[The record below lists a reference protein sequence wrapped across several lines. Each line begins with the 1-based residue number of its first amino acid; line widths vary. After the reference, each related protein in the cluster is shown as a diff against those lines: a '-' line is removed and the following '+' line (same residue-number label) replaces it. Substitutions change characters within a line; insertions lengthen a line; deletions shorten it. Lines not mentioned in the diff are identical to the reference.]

1 MGLRAVPAPAIAIHP
16 LPARLPPPARVAA
29 LLLTSAQAVAPIPP
43 AFHAVP
49 VLAVGDAT
57 AARARDAGFAAV
69 TSASGD
75 AADLA
80 ALVRAA
86 LPPPATLL
94 LATGRGLGQP
104 LAAALR
110 QAGYRVARRSV
121 YARTEPRRLP
131 PAALAALRAGE
142 VAVALF
148 FSADTA
154 AHFAALLA
162 RAGAERLVRNTD
174 AVAISEAAAV
184 ALRPLPWRRIR
195 VAERPNQD
203 AMLALLR

>member
-1 MGLRAVPAPAIAIHP
+1 MGLRAIAAPALSVHP
-16 LPARLPPPARVAA
+16 LPARLPPPEGLAA
-29 LLLTSAQAVAPIPP
+29 LLLTSAQAVAPIPR
-43 AFHAVP
+43 AYRGLP
-49 VLAVGDAT
+49 VFAVGDAT
-57 AARARDAGFAAV
+57 AARAREAGFASV

-86 LPPPATLL
+86 CPPPATLL

-110 QAGYRVARRSV
+110 DAGYRVARRSV
-121 YARTEPRRLP
+121 YARAAPRRLP
-131 PAALAALRAGE
+131 AAALAALRAGD
-142 VAVALF
+142 VAAALF

-154 AHFAALLA
+154 ASFASLL
-162 RAGAERLVRNTD
+162 RLAGAEALVQNTD

-184 ALRPLPWRRIR
+184 PLRPLPWRRIR